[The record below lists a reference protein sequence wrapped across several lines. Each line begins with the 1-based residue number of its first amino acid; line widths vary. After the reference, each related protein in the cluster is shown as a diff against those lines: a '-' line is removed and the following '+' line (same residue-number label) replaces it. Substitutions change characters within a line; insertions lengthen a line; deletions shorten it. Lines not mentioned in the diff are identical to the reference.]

1 METLCEFLLR
11 TPPHPWSVTDE
22 VGSFWAQRLAVS
34 LPFSTSLGRA
44 AALGFFADRLGYAFA
59 AGYQE
64 ALTQLLAG
72 TSVEVQPGQ
81 PMALCATESLGAHPR
96 AIATQLGAVP
106 PTGAAAK
113 ETYRL
118 DGEKTFVTLGE
129 QAQRL
134 LIVASRGLDAQG
146 RNRLQAV
153 LIPTGRAGV
162 TLLPGPATPFVPE
175 IPHASLRLQ
184 GVLVTSDELLPGD
197 GYERYLKPF
206 RTIED
211 VHVHAALLG
220 YLVQVGRRCGFP
232 SSHQTEALALLCALA
247 PIAAASPLSRPM
259 HIALA
264 GVLGATA
271 RFVESSEPLWSQVEP
286 QVAERWGRDRRLL
299 GVAGRARA
307 QRTESAWQELGR
319 SS

>member
-1 METLCEFLLR
+1 MEALCEFLLR
-11 TPPHPWSVTDE
+11 TPPQPWPVTDE
-22 VGSFWAQRLAVS
+22 VGSFWAQRIAVP

-44 AALGFFADRLGYAFA
+44 AALGFLADRLGYAFA

-64 ALTQLLAG
+64 ALTQLLSG
-72 TSVEVQPGQ
+72 TLVDVQPQQ

-96 AIATQLGAVP
+96 SIATQLSVVS
-106 PTGAAAK
+106 PTGAAEE

-146 RNRLQAV
+146 RNRLQGV
-153 LIPTGRAGV
+153 LIPTERAGV

-184 GVLVTSDELLPGD
+184 AVPVTSGELLPGD

-232 SSHQTEALALLCALA
+232 SSHSAEALALLCALS
-247 PIAAASPLSRPM
+247 PIAAAPPLSRSM

-264 GVLGATA
+264 GVLQATA

-286 QVAERWGRDRRLL
+286 QVAERWQRDRRLL
-299 GVAGRARA
+299 GVAARART
-307 QRTESAWQELGR
+307 QRTESAWLELGR